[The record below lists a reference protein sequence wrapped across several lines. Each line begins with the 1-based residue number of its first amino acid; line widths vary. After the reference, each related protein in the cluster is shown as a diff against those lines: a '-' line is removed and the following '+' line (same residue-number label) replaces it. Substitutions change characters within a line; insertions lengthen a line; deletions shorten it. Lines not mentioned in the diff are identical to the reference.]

1 MLHVNN
7 SLLSKGEKVNV
18 SDLDNVMRRMG
29 LALTTE
35 EQKELLKTLPVHGE
49 DLAQPGKLRVMGLY
63 VKTGEIIYVSN
74 KT

>member
-7 SLLSKGEKVNV
+7 SHLSKGEKVNV
-18 SDLDNVMRRMG
+18 SDLNNVKRRMG

-49 DLAQPGKLRVMGLY
+49 DLA
-63 VKTGEIIYVSN
+63 
-74 KT
+74 